1 MTAPNNLTPPLLSV
15 VVPTYNERTRI
26 AELVAAVFQVFAE
39 ERLDGELVVV
49 DDNSPD
55 GTGAI
60 VDGLLPKYGGRLQV
74 VHRSGK
80 LGLGTAVMEGF
91 TASHGDVVGVMDADF
106 SHPPDELPRLYRAL
120 DELGVDAVVGSR
132 YVPGGRVENW
142 PFSRLMMSRLACVLA
157 RPLTPVRDATS
168 GFFLARRHAVEGVT
182 IGAGGF
188 KICLELLMRGRIAS
202 VAEAP
207 YVFTDRAVGES
218 KMSTREALG
227 YLVQLRTLFALQL
240 RGPRRTIRYR
250 GVVAGVPA
258 RQSQGPA

>member
-1 MTAPNNLTPPLLSV
+1 MTVPDNLTPPLLSV

-26 AELVAAVFQVFAE
+26 GELIAAVFQVFAGQ
-39 ERLDGELVVV
+39 RLDGELVVV

-60 VDGLLPKYGGRLQV
+60 VDGLLPHYGGRLQV

-91 TASHGDVVGVMDADF
+91 AASHGRRRRRDGRRLQPSARG
-106 SHPPDELPRLYRAL
+106 SAAALSCPRRAARRRRRRQP
-120 DELGVDAVVGSR
+120 VRA
-132 YVPGGRVENW
+132 GGRVENW
-142 PFSRLMMSRLACVLA
+142 PFSRLMMSRAACVLA

-168 GFFLARRHAVEGVT
+168 GFFLARRTAVEGIT

-188 KICLELLMRGRIAS
+188 KICLELLLRGRIAS
-202 VAEAP
+202 VAEVP

-227 YLVQLRTLFALQL
+227 YLTQLRQL
-240 RGPRRTIRYR
+240 YGLRFLSAGGGQRPRY
-250 GVVAGVPA
+250 VPA
-258 RQSQGPA
+258 APQPAPSPRT